1 MTGPKPKT
9 RANSGFARILETV
22 VAATIIFI
30 VFTASSF
37 FINNSQ
43 VTVVQE
49 RSDLDR
55 LGYNV
60 LSRLSESGT
69 IEATIENTST
79 PLTSMNS
86 TSPEVIELKAFVQN
100 SLPSSM
106 LFNLNVSKWS
116 PNQDNSWVTH
126 QNLPTPISNI
136 NDNSFSSSL
145 AVSSTPM
152 IYTSKNGNIYYLI
165 LVLANAGEET

>member
-9 RANSGFARILETV
+9 RDSSGQARILETV

-43 VTVVQE
+43 VTAVQE
-49 RSDLDR
+49 RTDLDR

-60 LSRLSESGT
+60 LSRLTESGT
-69 IEATIENTST
+69 IEATIENEPM
-79 PLTSMNS
+79 PLT
-86 TSPEVIELKAFVQN
+86 VQLKAFLQH
-100 SLPSSM
+100 SLPSSIFFKLTIM
-106 LFNLNVSKWS
+106 NWAS
-116 PNQDNSWVTH
+116 NQDGWVVPN
-126 QNLPTPISNI
+126 NLPSLSNSA
-136 NDNSFSSSL
+136 DSSFSNSIE
-145 AVSSTPM
+145 VSSTPM

-165 LVLANAGEET
+165 LVLANAGEGT

>member
-9 RANSGFARILETV
+9 RANSGQARILETV

-37 FINNSQ
+37 FINSSQ
-43 VTVVQE
+43 IKAVQE
-49 RSDLDR
+49 RTDLDR

-60 LSRLSESGT
+60 LSRLTESGT
-69 IEATIENTST
+69 IEATIENTP
-79 PLTSMNS
+79 PLN
-86 TSPEVIELKAFVQN
+86 VQLKAFVQN

-106 LFNLNVSKWS
+106 LFNLTITKCIP
-116 PNQDNSWVTH
+116 PNQSTQWVTF
-126 QNLPTPISNI
+126 QSPPTTVSNT
-136 NDNSFSSSL
+136 DASSFFSSIE
-145 AVSSTPM
+145 VSSTPM

-165 LVLANAGEET
+165 LVLANAGEGT